1 MLVLRLSILVLGGM
15 RPGFVSKTSAFIIH
29 LSMTKLSSD
38 TNLHLLN
45 NWLATIATSVPRG
58 AFSWVTKKL
67 RDENIVSIPLC
78 ATNRINAPTT
88 AESILANGCSD
99 LVSMARY
106 VGKSFYF

>member
-1 MLVLRLSILVLGGM
+1 MDFCR
-15 RPGFVSKTSAFIIH
+15 F
-29 LSMTKLSSD
+29 TKLRVSHKINFWYSQ
-38 TNLHLLN
+38 T
-45 NWLATIATSVPRG
+45 ATIATSVPRG

-88 AESILANGCSD
+88 AESILANGSAD

-106 VGKSFYF
+106 VYEIQSSPQ